1 MGSKK
6 RISND
11 LCVGGF
17 NLAKES
23 DRKRLSSMMVELKLQ
38 ADALTQK
45 DLKNWRQAWQM
56 ALNIENPRRGPLYD
70 IYTDIDAD
78 LHLTGCVGQRKGFVL
93 KKSFKLVDAKEKE
106 NEEATKLFETGWFKD
121 LISYILDSRYWG
133 HSLIQLG
140 DVVTVD
146 GKTRYKDVELIP
158 RKHVIPEYGVIIREQ
173 ADEWRQGYDYRNTPL
188 SDWVIE
194 AGKPKDLGLF
204 LKAAH
209 QAIPKKTCWRSGTSS
224 GKYSVCLSGSPS
236 RRPVILK
243 TVHALRICWHLWG
256 RPHGGYSRKG
266 RKLTLRR
273 QHGGTLLTCT
283 INVSTVP
290 TVK

>member
-1 MGSKK
+1 MGKK
-6 RISND
+6 NRISND

-70 IYTDIDAD
+70 IYTDVDAD

-121 LISYILDSRYWG
+121 LTGYILDSRYWG

-146 GKTRYKDVELIP
+146 GKIRYKDVELIP

-173 ADEWRQGYDYRNTPL
+173 GDEWRQGYDYRNTPL

-209 QAIPKKTCWRSGTSS
+209 QAIPKKNMLAFWDQFGEIFGMPVRIAKSTARDPKDRS
-224 GKYSVCLSGSPS
+224 
-236 RRPVILK
+236 
-243 TVHALRICWHLWG
+243 RIENMLASMGAAAWG
-256 RPHGGYSRKG
+256 YFPKE
-266 RKLTLRR
+266 RKLISRR
-273 QHGGTLLTCT
+273 QHGVTLLTCMT
-283 INVSTVP
+283 SALTGPIA
-290 TVK
+290 K

>member
-1 MGSKK
+1 MGKK
-6 RISND
+6 NRISND
-11 LCVGGF
+11 LCIGGF

-23 DRKRLSSMMVELKLQ
+23 DRKRLSSMMVELSYKR
-38 ADALTQK
+38 TRSHK
-45 DLKNWRQAWQM
+45 RPENWRQAWQM
-56 ALNIENPRRGPLYD
+56 ALNVENPRRGPLYD

-78 LHLTGCVGQRKGFVL
+78 LHLTGCIGQRKGFVL
-93 KKSFKLVDAKEKE
+93 KKSFKLVDTKEKE

-121 LISYILDSRYWG
+121 LIGYILDSRYWG

-146 GKTRYKDVELIP
+146 GKMRYKDVELIP

-173 ADEWRQGYDYRNTPL
+173 GDEWKQGYDYRNTSL

-209 QAIPKKTCWRSGTSS
+209 QAIPKKNMLAFWDQFGEIFGMPIRIAKSTARDPKTGQRIETCW
-224 GKYSVCLSGSPS
+224 L
-236 RRPVILK
+236 
-243 TVHALRICWHLWG
+243 LWG
-256 RPHGGYSRKG
+256 RPHGGYSPKE
-266 RKLTLRR
+266 RKLILRR
-273 QHGGTLLTCT
+273 QQGETLLMCMTSVLT
-283 INVSTVP
+283 GPIA
-290 TVK
+290 K